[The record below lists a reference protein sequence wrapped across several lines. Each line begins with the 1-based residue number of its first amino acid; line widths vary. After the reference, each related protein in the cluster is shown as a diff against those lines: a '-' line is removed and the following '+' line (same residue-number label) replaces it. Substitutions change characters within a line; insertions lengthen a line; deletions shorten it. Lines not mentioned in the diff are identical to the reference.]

1 MEANVKEEF
10 ETLGMDK
17 FSKDVCYNMQERNSS
32 IVGKIKSRDVLFICL
47 CVGRLKLEKLKCVY
61 FWCGEGKT
69 EDTEVIKNNC
79 EMIVLVI
86 RKMEIKLQWNTVSHQ
101 PDWQNS
107 KILMAPNGGQNVGN
121 YQFSFVDGRT
131 I

>member
-61 FWCGEGKT
+61 F
-69 EDTEVIKNNC
+69 
-79 EMIVLVI
+79 
-86 RKMEIKLQWNTVSHQ
+86 
-101 PDWQNS
+101 
-107 KILMAPNGGQNVGN
+107 
-121 YQFSFVDGRT
+121 
-131 I
+131 